1 MFTFVK
7 YKLCTMDFEKV
18 FQDNKEESLHGR
30 YITLEKIEPLL
41 KRLNKNNNLDIIGK
55 SVEGKPIYSYTI
67 GTGKTKILLW
77 SQMHGNE
84 GTTTKALF
92 DLLNLLNSETELAN
106 ELKSK
111 FTFLSIPMLNPDGA
125 ERYTRINANGVD
137 LNRDFQDLTQ
147 PESRLLRDLYA
158 DYKPDFCYNL
168 HDQRTIFAAGDINKP
183 ATVSFLAPSFNEARE
198 VSEVRIKAMDVI
210 VAMNTALQ
218 SFIPGQVGRFDDGF
232 NLNCVGDTFTYL
244 GSPTILFEAGH
255 YQEDYQRETT
265 RKFIFIA
272 LVSGLKY
279 IYENDIVLNET
290 EKYFNIPQNKPVFY
304 DLIYK
309 NIKIFYDNK
318 QIITNFAIQFTEVL
332 NEGKIEFIAFIVE
345 IGELTQNFGHF
356 EYDAKGASY
365 SDGQDN
371 IPKLGQK
378 AEFYLSEKVKIVNG
392 LPNV

>member
-1 MFTFVK
+1 
-7 YKLCTMDFEKV
+7 MDFEKV
-18 FQDNKEESLHGR
+18 FRENKEKTLEGR
-30 YITLEKIEPLL
+30 YITLDKIEPLL
-41 KRLNKNNNLDIIGK
+41 RTINKNENLDVIGK
-55 SVEGKPIYSYTI
+55 SVLGKPIYFYTI
-67 GTGKTKILLW
+67 GTGKIKILLW

-92 DLLNLLNSETELAN
+92 DLLNVLNSDTILGKEL
-106 ELKSK
+106 LSH
-111 FTFLSIPMLNPDGA
+111 FTFLAVPMLNPDGA
-125 ERYTRINANGVD
+125 ERYTRINANGID
-137 LNRDFQDLTQ
+137 LNRDFQDLSQ
-147 PESRLLRDLYA
+147 PESRLLRELYN
-158 DYKPDFCYNL
+158 DFKPDFCYNL

-183 ATVSFLAPSFNEARE
+183 ATVSFLAPSFNDARE
-198 VSEVRIKAMDVI
+198 VNEVRIKAMEVI
-210 VAMNTALQ
+210 VAMNTTLQ
-218 SFIPGQVGRFDDGF
+218 TFIPGQVGRFDDGF

-255 YQEDYQRETT
+255 YQQDYEREMT

-272 LVSGLKY
+272 LISGLKY

-304 DLIYK
+304 DFIYK
-309 NIKIFYDNK
+309 NIKIYYDNK

-365 SDGQDN
+365 SDDQDN